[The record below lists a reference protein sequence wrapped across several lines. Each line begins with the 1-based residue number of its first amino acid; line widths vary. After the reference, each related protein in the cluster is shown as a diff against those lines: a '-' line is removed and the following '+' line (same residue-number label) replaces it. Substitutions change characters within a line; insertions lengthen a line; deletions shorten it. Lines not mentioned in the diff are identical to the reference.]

1 MIAPTQISMYCQA
14 KLRET
19 EYAGR
24 PVAGETKKKSKTDS
38 IPPTPFSL
46 SPSKNAYTEEFLAN
60 LEF

>member
-1 MIAPTQISMYCQA
+1 MYCQA

-38 IPPTPFSL
+38 IPPTPYSL